1 MTVAE
6 FDRLAEAE
14 AFAQELHQGELVRV
28 TRPKLNHVFAQ
39 KCLVRLLDAASAGGA
54 AFTKVGFRPLPEY
67 ELRVADV
74 AWASLAT
81 WEREDP
87 GGHFRGVPEL
97 VIEVL
102 SPSNTAAEMLDKK
115 TLCLANGAREF
126 WQVDLEHRVVEVST
140 SEGRATVYGAGAAI
154 PLFFAGGATLAVDNI
169 FSAAPA

>member
-6 FDRLAEAE
+6 FDRLVEAE
-14 AFAQELHQGELVRV
+14 AFAQELHQGEVVRV

-39 KCLVRLLDAASAGGA
+39 KCLVRLLDAAGAAGA
-54 AFTKVGFRPLPEY
+54 AFTEVGFRPLPEY

-74 AWASLAT
+74 AWASRAR
-81 WEREDP
+81 WEQEDP
-87 GGHFRGVPEL
+87 GGHFRGVPDL

-115 TLCLANGAREF
+115 TLCLANGAHEF

-140 SEGRATVYGAGAAI
+140 SEGRVAIYGAGAAI
-154 PLFFAGGATLAVDNI
+154 PLFFAEEATLAVDTI
-169 FSAAPA
+169 FSEAL